1 MEVAPGPVWH
11 TFFVA
16 GAIVFRLVQS
26 VRVVK
31 NDALPTTPQGR
42 LPGPV
47 WHSLYRWIISQAAD
61 LLAFQTVHLITDNR
75 DLLAATVSSTAGLS
89 HWPMVTAWWKERIR
103 YVGRMV
109 NVPRLCLCL
118 YRQTLVWT
126 RCTQRGRAPIF
137 WMRVFFFSQTST
149 LLSLCA
155 SHTGCGCH
163 VLSLTPQKMKADS
176 RQQSRAVQIASAQKR
191 ARSVDTGQ
199 ATQQQPGPPIKLL
212 SHEACG
218 QCCKVATSC
227 PDRKFRG

>member
-1 MEVAPGPVWH
+1 MHHQWRFGDPLKKSGDPDRHDYEIKVVDGVEVAPGPVWH

-61 LLAFQTVHLITDNR
+61 LLAFQTVYLITDNQ

-89 HWPMVTAWWKERIR
+89 HWPMVTAWWKERIG

-126 RCTQRGRAPIF
+126 RCTQRGRAPTGEAHF
-137 WMRVFFFSQTST
+137 CAPAFSYVLRSKNGS
-149 LLSLCA
+149 LL
-155 SHTGCGCH
+155 CH
-163 VLSLTPQKMKADS
+163 IVLLQFP
-176 RQQSRAVQIASAQKR
+176 
-191 ARSVDTGQ
+191 
-199 ATQQQPGPPIKLL
+199 
-212 SHEACG
+212 
-218 QCCKVATSC
+218 
-227 PDRKFRG
+227 